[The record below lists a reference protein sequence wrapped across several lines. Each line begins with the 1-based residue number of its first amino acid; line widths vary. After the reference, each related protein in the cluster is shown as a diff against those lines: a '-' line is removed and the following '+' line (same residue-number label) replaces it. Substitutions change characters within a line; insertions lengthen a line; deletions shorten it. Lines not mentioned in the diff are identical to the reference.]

1 MNNDARRASAASRF
15 RVLHEREALF
25 VMPNPWDAGTA
36 RLLAGMGFEALA
48 TSSAAMAWALGKAD
62 VSGAVT
68 RDEAL
73 QHSRNIAAATDLPVN
88 GDLESGFGDTPEDVA
103 ATISGAIEAGLAGCS
118 IEDLSRNP
126 AEPLYDIGLAV
137 ARIEA
142 ARAAID
148 AAGSDFVLTGRTE
161 VFFTGHARPLD
172 EAVKR
177 LRAYREAGAD
187 VIYAP
192 GVKTAD
198 EVRALVGAAGCPVNV
213 LGGLGGV
220 SSDIATL
227 RKLGV
232 RRVSIGSGL
241 AKAALGAFLSAAERL
256 KADEVFAYE
265 GAAPSAR
272 LNEAFGVVG

>member
-1 MNNDARRASAASRF
+1 MKTKAGRASAASRF
-15 RVLHEREALF
+15 RALHEREDLF

-62 VSGAVT
+62 VSGAVS

-73 QHSRNIAAATDLPVN
+73 QHSRIIAAATDLPVN
-88 GDLESGFGDTPEDVA
+88 GDLESGFGDRPEDVA
-103 ATISGAIEAGLAGCS
+103 LTISSAIESGLAGCS
-118 IEDLSRNP
+118 IEDLSRDK
-126 AEPLYDIGLAV
+126 AKPLYDIGLAV
-137 ARIEA
+137 ERIAA

-161 VFFTGHARPLD
+161 VFFTGHAAPLD

-220 SSDIATL
+220 SSDIPAL

-241 AKAALGAFLSAAERL
+241 AKVALGAFLSAAERL

-265 GAAPSAR
+265 GAVPSAR
-272 LNEAFGVVG
+272 LNDAFGVLE